1 MSTASTLAAAGLEVP
16 PGYSIVSYEE
26 RPDLDPAIDEL
37 LDATWPAF
45 MLEDEVANAH
55 FGRAYESWPALQTM
69 LLDDTGRLVAIG
81 NAMPLVWDG
90 TDDGLP
96 EGWREQV
103 LQSVADTDAGNAMN
117 TLGAMQIAMRGDVRG
132 AGLSG
137 TMVGAMRAAARSS
150 GYQAVI
156 ACVRPTEKHRYP
168 LVPIERYAFWTRE
181 DGLPF
186 DPWIRLHARLGARV
200 VRASPRAMMVRGTVA
215 DWESWTGMAFPDSG
229 PYVVPHATQ
238 PVVIDRE
245 RDEGLYYDQNVWMV
259 HPVD

>member
-1 MSTASTLAAAGLEVP
+1 MSTASTLAAAGLEIP
-16 PGYSIVSYEE
+16 PGYSIVSYDE

-37 LDATWPAF
+37 LAATWPAF

-103 LQSVADTDAGNAMN
+103 LQSVADTDAGNEMN
-117 TLGAMQIAMRGDVRG
+117 TLGAMQIAMRGDLRG

-137 TMVGAMRAAARSS
+137 TMVGAMRAAAR
-150 GYQAVI
+150 
-156 ACVRPTEKHRYP
+156 ACRLPGRHCLRP
-168 LVPIERYAFWTRE
+168 A
-181 DGLPF
+181 
-186 DPWIRLHARLGARV
+186 
-200 VRASPRAMMVRGTVA
+200 
-215 DWESWTGMAFPDSG
+215 
-229 PYVVPHATQ
+229 
-238 PVVIDRE
+238 DRE
-245 RDEGLYYDQNVWMV
+245 GPLPARPDRALCLLDARGRS
-259 HPVD
+259 PVRSVDSASCPARRAGSCGRHRGQ